1 MLTFGKPVLD
11 YIRMRREAGAT
22 ANAVI
27 RMLLN
32 YRSKVIVAPT
42 GHYGSIVDVISRK
55 ASQQIVSELDIRNL
69 VEFWKQV
76 YDIDISPDEI
86 PLLKIKMLNSENT
99 FTYPASVSYFGQES
113 LYIPA
118 SVQKFIEYKQSRLI
132 PRMYEAVKKA
142 VKDLKIG
149 NDIEIHTV
157 SDVYRVNNR
166 ENMQRQILE
175 DTRLKLYGRNVN
187 ARGSIMYV
195 HDQLWF
201 FPNQIHIS

>member
-1 MLTFGKPVLD
+1 MESIYLKIRLHSIDAIELSYTLGFSADVRVDTQQPYRHKHAIDRRAKSTCLCSESVLD
-11 YIRMRREAGAT
+11 YVRMRREAGAT

-32 YRSKVIVAPT
+32 YRNKVIVAPT
-42 GHYGSIVDVISRK
+42 GHFGSVVDVISEK
-55 ASQQIVSELDIRNL
+55 ASHQLVSELDNRNL

-99 FTYPASVSYFGQES
+99 FTYPASACYFGQES

-132 PRMYEAVKKA
+132 HEC
-142 VKDLKIG
+142 LK
-149 NDIEIHTV
+149 
-157 SDVYRVNNR
+157 
-166 ENMQRQILE
+166 
-175 DTRLKLYGRNVN
+175 
-187 ARGSIMYV
+187 
-195 HDQLWF
+195 W
-201 FPNQIHIS
+201 